1 MDIVRTQ
8 SIVRRYS
15 KAMEREIESWANVEK
30 AAEYISERP
39 YLHSQV
45 DLHNH
50 ACRHVGIAFKFEQ
63 KFDPVRAASL
73 QDEISDLVNAE
84 RYSR

>member
-15 KAMEREIESWANVEK
+15 KAMEKEIAAWAKIDK

-39 YLHSQV
+39 FLHKPIN
-45 DLHNH
+45 LHKH
-50 ACRHVGIAFKFEQ
+50 DGLDFKFEQ
-63 KFDPVRAASL
+63 KFDPERAALL